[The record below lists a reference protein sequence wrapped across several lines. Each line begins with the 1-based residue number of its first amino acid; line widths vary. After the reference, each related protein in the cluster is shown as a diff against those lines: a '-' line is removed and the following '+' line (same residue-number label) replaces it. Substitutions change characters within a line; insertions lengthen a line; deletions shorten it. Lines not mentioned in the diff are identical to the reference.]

1 MNVGLFLKNRRKE
14 LGLTLKDVAKYVGV
28 SDATVSRWETGAI
41 GNMRRDR
48 IGKLAEILQCRVEEV
63 MDIPVAANAF
73 TVESRPVP
81 IVGTICAGDGMY
93 TNEQY
98 EGMLALD
105 KRIPASFCIRVKGD
119 SMIGAGV
126 NDGDIA
132 IINKDFEYIEGN
144 IYAVVLNGTDEC
156 TLKIVTTHDDLI
168 VLTPSNPKYSVMTK
182 DQSEVYIA
190 GELVGIF
197 RPCKKGLAL

>member
-1 MNVGLFLKNRRKE
+1 MDVGTFLKERRKE
-14 LGLTLKDVAKYVGV
+14 LGLTLKEVANYVGV
-28 SDATVSRWETGAI
+28 SEGTVSRWETGAI
-41 GNMRRDR
+41 GNMRRDK
-48 IGKLAEILQCRVEEV
+48 IGKLAKVLQCRVEQV
-63 MDIPVAANAF
+63 MDMPIASNVFA
-73 TVESRPVP
+73 VESRPVP

-156 TLKIVTTHDDLI
+156 TLKSSQHTMI
-168 VLTPSNPKYSVMTK
+168 
-182 DQSEVYIA
+182 
-190 GELVGIF
+190 
-197 RPCKKGLAL
+197 